1 MSEKEEYCPYC
12 GSAIESGT
20 QFCQNCGA
28 ALSDVEKTPAVQI
41 IQTPPPASI
50 GYYQQPTTQQGQ
62 YHQQTTTVYV
72 PQKKTEDVLG
82 VLSLIMGILG
92 WIMVLPGIGSII
104 AIILGHISRSR
115 SKSVTGLV
123 GLILGYSFIIVVGI
137 ILMVIFIPLYI

>member
-12 GSAIESGT
+12 GSVIESGT

-28 ALSDVEKTPAVQI
+28 ALSEVEKTSTVQI
-41 IQTPPPASI
+41 LQTPPQAST
-50 GYYQQPTTQQGQ
+50 GYYQQPAAQQGP

-72 PQKKTEDVLG
+72 PQKKADDAMG

-92 WIMVLPGIGSII
+92 WIMVLPVIGSII
-104 AIILGHISRSR
+104 AIVLGHIARSR

-123 GLILGYSFIIVVGI
+123 GLILGYSFIIIVGI
-137 ILMVIFIPLYI
+137 IFMIIFIPFYV